1 MLSSATLLVVY
12 LVVLGAAENCRPSAV
27 SAFVPPPV
35 RLSRTAKHTGLA
47 SQMRATKPQVE
58 KSGEQRMAEVDRKL
72 GTFERDASFMA
83 KYSEFQGLKEAKR
96 YLTLQ
101 QTKGTSGAG
110 VKVAGLTKKGWTN
123 IFITVALLV
132 SLVWVFFFTV
142 DYMLAPLRADFGK

>member
-1 MLSSATLLVVY
+1 
-12 LVVLGAAENCRPSAV
+12 
-27 SAFVPPPV
+27 
-35 RLSRTAKHTGLA
+35 
-47 SQMRATKPQVE
+47 MRATKPQVE

-110 VKVAGLTKKGWTN
+110 VKVA
-123 IFITVALLV
+123 
-132 SLVWVFFFTV
+132 VWVFFFTV